1 MKKQK
6 LAALVL
12 ILPLFLSGGISV
24 SNKSKAPENLTGG
37 FFRSNDLGA
46 TWSKMN
52 TIFTVGTKKATFDA
66 ASVTVMTFDP
76 LDDSAI
82 YLGTQHDGI
91 FYSYDYGEGWTR
103 TLDGKGTINDIVV
116 DQERNC
122 TIFVAV
128 HNAIYKT
135 TDCSRTWEKVYFE
148 PAKDKYIKSLA
159 VSYNNN
165 SVIYAGTSGGSFLR
179 SKDYGKSWDV
189 IKRFSNNI
197 RKIFVGE
204 NEESQIVYAVT
215 QSKGIFK
222 SLDNGDTW
230 ENLLDLRVDRAEVD
244 EDIKFEE
251 FLADKEEAKLKK
263 TCKGLSK
270 AEKKEY
276 TEGVDDEDRKA
287 QLLEDAQEEK
297 NRVTC
302 QYLTKQEKIDYEKT
316 DKYVALKKIK
326 SAKSVIT
333 ATLDR
338 SVEDAVI
345 YANNGAI
352 YRVMVDKYGPIWKQI
367 KLLTPPN
374 KGEAIFAVLVNP
386 KNTDELFYA
395 TSKALYH
402 SIDNG
407 GSWAIDDLPTNHSAR
422 SLSFSLDNRFLYLGA
437 YQIKKK

>member
-1 MKKQK
+1 MTKQK
-6 LAALVL
+6 LVTLML
-12 ILPLFLSGGISV
+12 ILPLFLSGCISI
-24 SNKSKAPENLTGG
+24 SNKSEAPANLTGG
-37 FFRSNDLGA
+37 FFRSSDLGS

-52 TIFTVGTKKATFDA
+52 TIFTVGNKKATFDA
-66 ASVTVMTFDP
+66 ASVTVMTYDP

-82 YLGTQHDGI
+82 YLGTQHDGV
-91 FYSYDYGEGWTR
+91 FYSYDYGGGWSR
-103 TLDGKGTINDIVV
+103 TLNNKGTINDIIV

-148 PAKDKYIKSLA
+148 PTKGQYIKSLA
-159 VSYNNN
+159 VSYNDN
-165 SVIYAGTSGGSFLR
+165 SIIYAGTSGGSLLR
-179 SKDYGKSWDV
+179 SRDYGKSWDV
-189 IKRFSNNI
+189 IKRFSNDI
-197 RKIFVGE
+197 KRIFVGE
-204 NEESQIVYAVT
+204 DKASQIVYAVT

-222 SLDNGDTW
+222 SLDNGDNW
-230 ENLLDLRVDRAEVD
+230 ENLLNLRVDRAEID
-244 EDIKFEE
+244 EDVKFEE
-251 FLADKEEAKLKK
+251 FLVKQEAEKFKK
-263 TCKGLSK
+263 TCKKLTTQ
-270 AEKKEY
+270 EKRDI
-276 TEGVDDEDRKA
+276 TEGVDEDRKE

-302 QYLTKQEKIDYEKT
+302 QYLTKQEKIDFEKS
-316 DKYVALKKIK
+316 DKYVALKDIK
-326 SAKSVIT
+326 KASSVIT

-352 YRVMVDKYGPIWKQI
+352 YRVMIDKYGPIWKQI

-386 KNTDELFYA
+386 VNTDELFYA

-407 GSWAIDDLPTNHSAR
+407 GSWAISDLPTNHSAR